1 MGKKGTTIDPAGTSG
16 TTQKLANIWGGG
28 RVGRFDGQSGCSAT
42 GANHYLHE
50 QRVFEVT
57 YTDCRGNATVYIY
70 DLQGNE
76 LNRTFNGKKTASNQ
90 WDGAYS
96 QKCTNARGY
105 STATMYGT
113 NYQARKAT

>member
-1 MGKKGTTIDPAGTSG
+1 LIFIQNLPGRLQSHRAVQPKHQGTRAHAGPEQKGTTIDPAGTSG
-16 TTQKLANIWGGG
+16 TTQKLANICGSG

-42 GANHYLHE
+42 GANHYLRE

-76 LNRTFNGKKTASNQ
+76 
-90 WDGAYS
+90 
-96 QKCTNARGY
+96 C
-105 STATMYGT
+105 
-113 NYQARKAT
+113 